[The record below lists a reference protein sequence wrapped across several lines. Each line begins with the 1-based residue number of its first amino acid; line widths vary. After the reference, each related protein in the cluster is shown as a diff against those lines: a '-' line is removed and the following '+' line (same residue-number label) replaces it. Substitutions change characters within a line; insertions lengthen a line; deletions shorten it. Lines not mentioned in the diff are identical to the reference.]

1 MKKLKEK
8 KQMADLKHVGR
19 LISNR
24 RKVAVAYR
32 VLPGDPNNCLI
43 VDTAT
48 LSDDDHE
55 SLMNLIESDAG
66 QRVADLAEAM
76 QRARLRDG
84 SIMLSAFHTR
94 GKLQKI
100 ATNQVELTPNTTTSV
115 LLSEVNSI
123 IAQQQGVTVDDLAIK
138 PSENETEVQT
148 IATAQE
154 VPTSQTLAESQ
165 AARVN
170 ESGAVAPADT
180 GVLTDEDLAA
190 QYRSQADALF
200 KEAKRL
206 REQAEELV
214 PTKKKKTTAK
224 A

>member
-1 MKKLKEK
+1 MKLKEK
-8 KQMADLKHVGR
+8 IKMANLKHVGR
-19 LISNR
+19 LVGNK
-24 RKVAVAYR
+24 RKVAVAFR
-32 VLPGDPNNCLI
+32 VLPNDPNNCLI
-43 VDTAT
+43 VDTAN

-66 QRVADLAEAM
+66 QSALDLGEAM

-94 GKLQKI
+94 GKFSKVP
-100 ATNQVELTPNTTTSV
+100 TNQVELTPNTTTAV
-115 LLSEVNSI
+115 LLSEVNEA
-123 IAQQQGVTVDDLAIK
+123 IAQQQGITVSDLAVK
-138 PSENETEVQT
+138 GDQPETQVET

-165 AARVN
+165 TARIDQQGN
-170 ESGAVAPADT
+170 VAPAD

-190 QYRSQADALF
+190 QYRSQADAMF

-214 PTKKKKTTAK
+214 PTKKKKTTTK